1 MKDSARSVLII
12 DDHPIVREGLAELIN
27 REPDLQVCGQAAS
40 GSEALSLTE
49 SLQPD
54 LALVDISL
62 DDISGLQLIK
72 NLKARR
78 RQLRVLVLSMHDE
91 SLYAERALRAGAHGY
106 VMKREAPTHVITAIR
121 KVLAG
126 DVFLSDTLSAR
137 FMRKLA
143 AGEDF
148 AEESPVSRLSD
159 RELEV
164 YSHIGQGLKTRQ
176 IAAKLNLSVK
186 TIETYRE
193 HIKEKL
199 GLGDATEL
207 VQSAIK
213 WVHGE
218 HAGQGT

>member
-1 MKDSARSVLII
+1 MSDNTRSVLII

-27 REPDLQVCGQAAS
+27 REPDLRVCGQAAS
-40 GSEALSLTE
+40 GGEALELTE
-49 SLQPD
+49 KLQPD

-62 DDISGLQLIK
+62 DDMNGLQLIK

-106 VMKREAPTHVITAIR
+106 VMKREAPTHVIAAIQ

-126 DVFLSDTLSAR
+126 DVFLSEALSAR

-143 AGEDF
+143 TGADF
-148 AEESPVSRLSD
+148 TDESPVSRLSD